1 LEAKREAYIK
11 LNQKRKDL
19 EREIQ
24 DLQKFLD
31 VNRRKLTEI
40 PDIRQI
46 DEEIERLDR
55 KIQNKLKFNELLK
68 ERERASKLVES
79 LRRELEAAL
88 SDLERKR
95 SLEDSYNNYLKAKT
109 EMSKLEQSYQDYVKL
124 KAQLESKRRD
134 LEEQKKLVEG
144 LTRPNVKDIES
155 ELERTKKLR
164 LERQEKIGS
173 LKRGL
178 EDLNDPI
185 RKVSEAPP
193 NVSSLRFPPD

>member
-24 DLQKFLD
+24 DLQKFLE
-31 VNRRKLTEI
+31 VNERKLTEI

-46 DEEIERLDR
+46 DEEIEHLDR

-68 ERERASKLVES
+68 ERERASNLVES

-109 EMSKLEQSYQDYVKL
+109 ETSKLEQSYQDYVKL

-144 LTRPNVKDIES
+144 LSRPNVKDIES

-164 LERQEKIGS
+164 GYRA
-173 LKRGL
+173 R
-178 EDLNDPI
+178 I
-185 RKVSEAPP
+185 RNHGHSCFLCEIVIRSQFHTTYEPEA
-193 NVSSLRFPPD
+193 